1 MDSCNVNKNLVPG
14 TVILPVR
21 SSKGRLERVSLTMA
35 MRGAGPS
42 AVLAAVLAGF
52 AAGMLIALAVVESP
66 RHARTELDG
75 AYLVSKADMQRCGFV
90 FVLCLGIRST
100 SRSDLSSVCQ

>member
-1 MDSCNVNKNLVPG
+1 
-14 TVILPVR
+14 
-21 SSKGRLERVSLTMA
+21 MA

-75 AYLVSKADMQRCGFV
+75 AYLVSKADMQSEMDKANSMAVRGMSPEYSPGMGMKQHPKV
-90 FVLCLGIRST
+90 PGRGAPKHHLAGSEP
-100 SRSDLSSVCQ
+100 SSSWPNDFYNKP